1 MCFAAWSGNIDQIRV
16 LAESKVDLSVGDYDG
31 RTPLHLAAC
40 SGHTSIIEYLLK
52 NESVIV
58 NAVDRFGGTPLDDA
72 IRHGREGVAAVL
84 RENGGVCKGDPRLKE
99 TALRMTLHKEARLKL
114 LRAPKIQHVIENSQE
129 SHAFRNLGTKLSLA
143 IAEHRSNVEPAVRR
157 LIWSI
162 KGLSARFLAHN
173 GQIPEQDENFT
184 AAAEY
189 VLELS
194 DQMKL
199 LLVSARVGLSHEV
212 WCAKEK
218 ACAFLCHVC

>member
-1 MCFAAWSGNIDQIRV
+1 V
-16 LAESKVDLSVGDYDG
+16 LAENKVDLSVGDYDG

-72 IRHGREGVAAVL
+72 IRHGREGAAALL
-84 RENGGVCKGDPRLKE
+84 REKGGVCTGDPRLKE
-99 TALRMTLHKEARLKL
+99 IAVSMSLHREARLKL
-114 LRAPKIQHVIENSQE
+114 LRAPKIQHIIENSQE
-129 SHAFRNLGTKLSLA
+129 SSAFRNVGTKLSVA
-143 IAEHRSNVEPAVRR
+143 IAEHRSRVEPAVLR

-173 GQIPEQDENFT
+173 GKFPVQDDRFT
-184 AAAEY
+184 SAAEY

-199 LLVSARVGLSHEV
+199 AVLSARVDLSNEV
-212 WCAKEK
+212 WC
-218 ACAFLCHVC
+218 V